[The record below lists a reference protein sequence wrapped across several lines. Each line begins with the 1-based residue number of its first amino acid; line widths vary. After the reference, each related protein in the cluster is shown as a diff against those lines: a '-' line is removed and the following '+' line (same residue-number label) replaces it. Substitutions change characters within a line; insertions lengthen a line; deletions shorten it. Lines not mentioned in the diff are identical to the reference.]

1 MVQETVLFTLSS
13 KNLFKLLDMG
23 STFTYKHKSHKHTQR
38 LIKVAV
44 MDYLLTARTHNN
56 RQYGFM
62 ARRSANTCKYS
73 VQSTFGRLFMS
84 PHAGNLTTHAENG
97 RNSAAPFLQFCLPLN
112 DKDKSDPRSS
122 GESID
127 PVYQSSPTKDISL
140 IRNPEPQTWIRN
152 FCRADFSGMRIFLNQ
167 VKLGPASVEDLYRTI
182 VQKVHEADA
191 MYVPKKPARSRTSRK
206 LPKRIRRLLEKR
218 SQLFLKKLTTGDTED
233 ELAFRKMRNRCKSE
247 IRQWNIRKQAT
258 ILDLARKNRNVLFK
272 YMRHRRRNKPSAFS
286 LRDRNGEPTSD
297 PIVVSEF
304 YRDHYAGLYS
314 VPASS
319 SHPTLSR
326 RTYDRPLTDLSLDF
340 GGIFETK
347 VMRKFL
353 EYETCETVMFDYPEF
368 PHQDWNFPCV
378 IKLSKNGLTHIL
390 IVLASASKH
399 PFRLNVEVEST
410 RRADSRQKRRKPN
423 RFHRI
428 HRPCEN
434 RSFKRVLTSGP
445 IFLGCILHVA
455 DCLWRFEFWVD
466 LNFEI
471 RSRIRTPVG
480 PSDGVTRGPEC
491 VPEDGAIVASV
502 LEFRCSSCPSPRT
515 TMNCT
520 NTNKLM
526 PHRLSRGAISRI
538 ALLAA
543 YSRAAKATSSSV
555 SKGLWVVGT
564 KPKSLALISDYPE
577 ALEAPVNC
585 FGFFA
590 NPQFS
595 VTGNNNRQKVTV
607 EHSTSPGGDNHEEG
621 GYPNEL
627 DEAKLLKLAMDY
639 YTAQRRE
646 KLHAARLDLLKRIK
660 IAEDDSEKL
669 REGRYSE
676 IPVSRLT
683 IYRKRCR
690 AFGITDVIGQKL
702 GLEPLS
708 PGTEAENQAIRD
720 SLAVPELFNAGIGE
734 EVTDTH
740 GGTWYPLRAGIREV
754 FSETEKRTMNASMS
768 EFLRAQAI
776 LSRQIGTEVPDD
788 EASSLDTSSS
798 VKTHPDVHEIQPT
811 LHSSETPLCRC
822 TRSRRLS
829 KDSLQGIGSDPA
841 VSPNLQTDPLS
852 PSGSAVISG
861 TDNVASP
868 PVTQSLNSSPGVS
881 GIEVGSPAS
890 GRKSLRKGARKG
902 TKSGSVSVQRV
913 QTAESEPA
921 LSPLASDSGQ
931 LDELPTAATSALT
944 LARRWRRS
952 LLSAFFTICSHRHA
966 YVFMQPVTEDI
977 APGYGSVVYEPVD
990 LTSIRRRI
998 ESALSSLNSSQPSSS
1013 PTQILIDA
1021 ATRFIRDLML
1031 MFVNARM
1038 YNSQNHEVH
1047 QMAGDMFN
1055 DTMVELQPLWSVL
1068 VEDIPDF
1075 PSLPEPTKPAV
1086 SQSTTGRASL
1096 RKSVTKAAVGSV
1108 PSPSIPQNPP
1118 PTPDPAVTKTPSS
1131 TRPNKRFHPE

>member
-1 MVQETVLFTLSS
+1 MNWGAGANCF
-13 KNLFKLLDMG
+13 LLRAVHNYGKDWELV
-23 STFTYKHKSHKHTQR
+23 ST
-38 LIKVAV
+38 A
-44 MDYLLTARTHNN
+44 
-56 RQYGFM
+56 
-62 ARRSANTCKYS
+62 
-73 VQSTFGRLFMS
+73 
-84 PHAGNLTTHAENG
+84 
-97 RNSAAPFLQFCLPLN
+97 LQM
-112 DKDKSDPRSS
+112 
-122 GESID
+122 I
-127 PVYQSSPTKDISL
+127 
-140 IRNPEPQTWIRN
+140 
-152 FCRADFSGMRIFLNQ
+152 
-167 VKLGPASVEDLYRTI
+167 
-182 VQKVHEADA
+182 
-191 MYVPKKPARSRTSRK
+191 SRT
-206 LPKRIRRLLEKR
+206 
-218 SQLFLKKLTTGDTED
+218 F
-233 ELAFRKMRNRCKSE
+233 
-247 IRQWNIRKQAT
+247 
-258 ILDLARKNRNVLFK
+258 
-272 YMRHRRRNKPSAFS
+272 
-286 LRDRNGEPTSD
+286 LRDENLQD
-297 PIVVSEF
+297 
-304 YRDHYAGLYS
+304 
-314 VPASS
+314 
-319 SHPTLSR
+319 LSR
-326 RTYDRPLTDLSLDF
+326 QSCSLQ
-340 GGIFETK
+340 
-347 VMRKFL
+347 
-353 EYETCETVMFDYPEF
+353 YNY
-368 PHQDWNFPCV
+368 
-378 IKLSKNGLTHIL
+378 L
-390 IVLASASKH
+390 IA
-399 PFRLNVEVEST
+399 ST
-410 RRADSRQKRRKPN
+410 RQK
-423 RFHRI
+423 
-428 HRPCEN
+428 
-434 RSFKRVLTSGP
+434 
-445 IFLGCILHVA
+445 
-455 DCLWRFEFWVD
+455 
-466 LNFEI
+466 
-471 RSRIRTPVG
+471 
-480 PSDGVTRGPEC
+480 
-491 VPEDGAIVASV
+491 
-502 LEFRCSSCPSPRT
+502 
-515 TMNCT
+515 
-520 NTNKLM
+520 
-526 PHRLSRGAISRI
+526 
-538 ALLAA
+538 
-543 YSRAAKATSSSV
+543 
-555 SKGLWVVGT
+555 
-564 KPKSLALISDYPE
+564 
-577 ALEAPVNC
+577 
-585 FGFFA
+585 
-590 NPQFS
+590 
-595 VTGNNNRQKVTV
+595 
-607 EHSTSPGGDNHEEG
+607 
-621 GYPNEL
+621 YPNEL

-646 KLHAARLDLLKRIK
+646 KLHAARLELLKRIK

-788 EASSLDTSSS
+788 EASSIDTSSS

-881 GIEVGSPAS
+881 GVEVGSPAG
-890 GRKSLRKGARKG
+890 GRKSLRKGSRKG
-902 TKSGSVSVQRV
+902 PKSGSVSVQRV
-913 QTAESEPA
+913 QTADSEPA

-1038 YNSQNHEVH
+1038 YNNQNHEVH

-1075 PSLPEPTKPAV
+1075 PSLPEPTKPTV

-1096 RKSVTKAAVGSV
+1096 RKSVTKAAMGSV
-1108 PSPSIPQNPP
+1108 PSPSISQNPP
-1118 PTPDPAVTKTPSS
+1118 RTPDPVVTKTPSS
-1131 TRPNKRFHPE
+1131 TRPNKRFHPETPSPTSPLRKRHQSSGSDASGGHAIKK